1 MRGNCCKPRK
11 IILDEDKRRLIR
23 RESDCENRR
32 IFGVANFKHSRH
44 FSALWAFCRSYPGK
58 AASKNYKEKNVGET
72 TVITRRDFLR
82 GGAGAALAAALSS
95 PIRGEEQGAPKAK
108 VILIRDRGVL
118 GRNEKVRE
126 EILRSMMDEGVKSLL
141 SEKEALAAWRKLFRS
156 PDVVGIKS
164 NEWDSMPTPKELEDA
179 VKRRLLDVG
188 IPGRNIDID
197 DRGVL
202 HNPIFRKATALI
214 NVRPLRTH
222 HWSGVGTCLKNY
234 IMFVPDP
241 SDDHG
246 EGCSNLGK
254 IWTYPIVKGKT
265 RLNIL
270 SALQPQFYGRGAHF
284 FDKRYIWPYKGL
296 IVGTDPVA
304 VDAVGAHLL
313 QVKRIAYF
321 GEDRALDL
329 PPIHI
334 TAAEKKYH
342 LGVSDLNRIE
352 LIKLGWQEDALI

>member
-1 MRGNCCKPRK
+1 MRERA
-11 IILDEDKRRLIR
+11 
-23 RESDCENRR
+23 
-32 IFGVANFKHSRH
+32 V
-44 FSALWAFCRSYPGK
+44 
-58 AASKNYKEKNVGET
+58 
-72 TVITRRDFLR
+72 TRRDFLR
-82 GGAGAALAAALSS
+82 GAAGAALAAALSS
-95 PIRGEEQGAPKAK
+95 PIRGEAQGGPKAK
-108 VILIRDRGVL
+108 VVLIRNEGVL
-118 GRNEKVRE
+118 GRNEKVQE
-126 EILRSMMDEGVKSLL
+126 EILQSMLDEAVKTLL
-141 SEKEALAAWRKLFRS
+141 SENEPAQAWRKLFRS
-156 PDVVGIKS
+156 SDVVGIKS
-164 NEWDSMPTPKELEDA
+164 NEWYRMPTPKELEDA
-179 VKRRLLDVG
+179 IKRRLLEVG
-188 IPGRNIDID
+188 VPGENIDID

-202 HNPIFRKATALI
+202 QNPIFRKATALI
-214 NVRPLRTH
+214 NVRPIRTH

-241 SDDHG
+241 SAYHD

-270 SALQPQFYGRGAHF
+270 SALHPQFYGRGAHF
-284 FDKRYIWPYKGL
+284 FDKRYVWPYKGL

-321 GEDRALDL
+321 SEDRALDV

-352 LIKLGWQEDALI
+352 LIKLGWRENLLI